1 MRILRMFFIGMFVAA
16 AAAFGL
22 LVTLIAGAVGAMMMA
37 VKRWTGHAA
46 APHASAPGAG
56 PTRAA
61 RRRPMSQPAD
71 VIDVS
76 ATEVPLSGKASPGSP
91 APSAH

>member
-37 VKRWTGHAA
+37 FKRWTGHAPSPSA
-46 APHASAPGAG
+46 AAGSSPGR
-56 PTRAA
+56 TS
-61 RRRPMSQPAD
+61 RRRPMAQPAD

-76 ATEVPLSGKASPGSP
+76 ATEVPLSDKTPGSP